1 MNPSMCFFFVQTQR
15 AMTSMRGM
23 ENSSIVGGGEDEDAW
38 IEAEIQRELEALSSL
53 SEGDLAR
60 SVEEEEEDGV
70 EEPDSEVKQYQ
81 LQSELRT
88 RKAL

>member
-1 MNPSMCFFFVQTQR
+1 
-15 AMTSMRGM
+15 MTSMRGM
-23 ENSSIVGGGEDEDAW
+23 ENSSIIGGGEDEDAW

-60 SVEEEEEDGV
+60 SVEEEEDEV
-70 EEPDSEVKQYQ
+70 EEPDNEVKQYQ

-88 RKAL
+88 RKALWIY